1 MAYNHFYD
9 YTCTES
15 SETRGSRVTK
25 TTACGWS
32 SVRAT
37 KEEISE
43 SFKPQARPCDRC
55 TRRMRLNKGNTT
67 KAPDLMVKKM
77 IRSATNPY
85 DRTLYSVDSD
95 VPDMKARKQWA
106 HDRADARNRFRFG
119 IDSNTSEQVDE
130 TIEQV
135 PKTIEQV
142 VKTIE
147 HNGESFEDI
156 GGVLI
161 DN

>member
-1 MAYNHFYD
+1 MAYTHFYD

-55 TRRMRLNKGNTT
+55 TRRMRLNKGNTN

-77 IRSATNPY
+77 IRDSRNPC

-95 VPDMKARKQWA
+95 IPDYKARKQYA
-106 HDRADARNRFRFG
+106 HDRADARNQHRFG

-135 PKTIEQV
+135 PKTIE
-142 VKTIE
+142 
-147 HNGESFEDI
+147 HNSESFEDI

-161 DN
+161 E